1 VAETRHVANAS
12 SQWRAVCDEPDYCR
26 VGKRIVA
33 FQSHALL
40 DPWQRAS
47 TDVKAQSLPVYRQG
61 DLLRGM
67 LADNGRHI
75 VSGTSLG
82 SGHVLIL
89 EGQQD
94 VKVNGVPVARHD
106 SACRVN
112 CDASGAGGARGFLQ
126 VCTKDAAQADAEGH
140 GSNSFARQAL
150 DAAQERYALHASGE
164 APLMP
169 QQSLAL
175 RAEINRLSQIVNPGS
190 HNLWGD
196 YSAAEKAYLAQ
207 KAADQR
213 RAMNNVGMSAG
224 GLLAIG
230 GWIARL
236 FNAREEVVEGA
247 TEISA
252 GLAGLQLRPRLPR
265 LRRSASAGQSVQ
277 SPRNPEAPKATG
289 RGVHVTPKTAPQSR
303 EDINF
308 ASKRKLDDHYA
319 KHGKEFGANSAEEY
333 LNNGRDIMRTGHR
346 VEYLYKGETRV
357 GYVKF
362 MGNDS
367 RGFAKFGFV
376 GTNQEGFI
384 TTIHTQSGKSFWKL
398 LNGSPVDKTIR
409 VAQ

>member
-1 VAETRHVANAS
+1 MAETRHVANAS

-252 GLAGLQLRPRLPR
+252 GLLGGHPLRPQRQIIRAGLPKRSLTV
-265 LRRSASAGQSVQ
+265 RRGSRGIHVVPKQYQALDWKAVVPKKGPYSGQ
-277 SPRNPEAPKATG
+277 T
-289 RGVHVTPKTAPQSR
+289 R
-303 EDINF
+303 EDHVRLHNVDNLGKPAHGVFYGDGVDLTNKAFRRAQDLGIVPDAHGTLTVPMGEIVGRAGGAAGSSGQLF
-308 ASKRKLDDHYA
+308 YTIEIKL
-319 KHGKEFGANSAEEY
+319 
-333 LNNGRDIMRTGHR
+333 
-346 VEYLYKGETRV
+346 VP
-357 GYVKF
+357 
-362 MGNDS
+362 
-367 RGFAKFGFV
+367 
-376 GTNQEGFI
+376 GTNQII
-384 TTIHTQSGKSFWKL
+384 TAY
-398 LNGSPVDKTIR
+398 PR
-409 VAQ
+409 